1 VLHSEKYYRTLE
13 LDKVLQR
20 LAEQCSCEDS
30 KHIALNLQPATDFY
44 TASSL
49 MKKTSDAYMLSA
61 RFGAPTIHRLKNCC
75 DALVRAEKG
84 SYLSL
89 GELLQ
94 VASVLANIR
103 SAKDWRN
110 RCDTSKTSLD
120 ELFEML
126 VPNKGLENAI
136 RNAIVSEEE
145 VSDAASKELGD
156 IRRKIN
162 QAQLRIREKLD
173 KLVKSPSQSKFLQE
187 TIITQRDGRFV
198 VPVKAEYRSEVKGLV
213 HDTSASGAT
222 IFVEPMA
229 VVEANNEIKV
239 LQAKEKREIDRII
252 AELSAEVGV
261 YSQAIISSYEIMVEI
276 DLYFAKA
283 ALAYKMKASVP
294 NLVEN
299 GQIDLKKARHP
310 LIDPEKVVPTDVTLG
325 KEFDTLVI
333 TGPNTG
339 GKTVTLKTIGLLTI
353 MAMCGLM
360 IPANENSTISVFKKV
375 LVDIGDEQSIE
386 QSLSTFSAHM
396 TNTVSIIEEADDESL
411 VLLDELGSGTDPIE
425 GAALAI
431 SILQRLRAYGAKIA
445 ATTHYAEIKV
455 FALQTPGVQN
465 ASCEFDVETLKP
477 TYRLLIGIPGKSNA
491 FAISQRLGLDESIIE
506 AARQNISN
514 ENSRFEDVI
523 SQLDAARQELEREK
537 ELVAQLRHQQ
547 EKDKQDWEKY
557 KQKVNKDM
565 EKELQEAQ
573 NKANSIVSSV
583 RAESEKL
590 LQELD
595 DIRRQKESEEFSKLV
610 QGAKAGYRSAMN
622 KITDTANPVIRTLQE
637 EYVLPRPLKKGDT
650 VLIVKL
656 QQEGTVLSEVD
667 SNNRVMVQAGIMKT
681 KVAVE
686 ELRLVEKK
694 GGVTFNGSKPK
705 QQQKG
710 KNGSVSKTITSRSER
725 DASSEVDLR
734 GMTVEEGILVMDQ
747 YIDNC
752 ILSGIKTITIIHGK
766 GTGVLRSAVHTSLK
780 RNKAIRTFRLGVY
793 GEGESGVTIAELK

>member
-1 VLHSEKYYRTLE
+1 MLHSEKYYRTLE
-13 LDKVLQR
+13 LDKVLKR
-20 LAEQCSCEDS
+20 LADLCSCEDS
-30 KHIALNLQPATDFY
+30 MKLALNLQPVTDHRQAEF
-44 TASSL
+44 L
-49 MKKTSDAYMLSA
+49 MKKTSDAYMLTA
-61 RFGAPTIHRLKNCC
+61 RFGAPTIHRLRNCG
-75 DALVRAEKG
+75 DALTRAEKG
-84 SYLSL
+84 SDLSL

-94 VASVLANIR
+94 VARVLASIR
-103 SAKDWRN
+103 SVKDWRN
-110 RCDTSKTSLD
+110 RCDAAKTSLD
-120 ELFEML
+120 ELFGYL

-136 RNAIVSEEE
+136 HNAILSEEE
-145 VSDAASKELGD
+145 VADAASKELGD

-162 QAQLRIREKLD
+162 AAQMRIRDKLD
-173 KLVKSPSQSKFLQE
+173 KMIHTPSQSKFLQE
-187 TIITQRDGRFV
+187 SIITQRDGRFV

-252 AELSAEVGV
+252 AELSAEVGM
-261 YSQAIISSYEIMVEI
+261 YAQAIMSSYDMLVEL

-294 NLVEN
+294 ILVDN
-299 GQIDLKKARHP
+299 GEIELKKARHP
-310 LIDPEKVVPTDVTLG
+310 LIDPDKVVATDVTLG
-325 KEFDTLVI
+325 KTFDTLVI

-339 GKTVTLKTIGLLTI
+339 GKTVTLKTIGLLTL

-360 IPANENSTISVFKKV
+360 IPANENSTISIFKKV

-396 TNTVSIIEEADDESL
+396 TNTVSIIEEADSDSL
-411 VLLDELGSGTDPIE
+411 VLLDELGAGTDPVE
-425 GAALAI
+425 GAALAVA
-431 SILQRLRAYGAKIA
+431 ILERLKLYGAKIA

-455 FALQTPGVQN
+455 YALQTPRVQN

-491 FAISQRLGLDESIIE
+491 FAISQRLGLDESIID
-506 AARQNISN
+506 AARETIST

-523 SQLDAARQELEREK
+523 AQLDAARQELEKEREV
-537 ELVAQLRHQQ
+537 VAQLRIQQ
-547 EKDKQDWEKY
+547 ERDKKDWEDY
-557 KQKVNKDM
+557 KAKVNRDL
-565 EKELQEAQ
+565 EKELLEAQ
-573 NKANSIVSSV
+573 NKANRIVSSV

-590 LQELD
+590 LEELD
-595 DIRRQKESEEFSKLV
+595 EIRRQKESEEFSKLV
-610 QGAKAGYRSAMN
+610 QGAKAGYRSSMN
-622 KITDTANPVIRTLQE
+622 KITDTANPVIRTLEE

-656 QQEGTVLSEVD
+656 QQEGTVISEVD
-667 SNNRVMVQAGIMKT
+667 GSNRVMVQAGIMKT
-681 KVAVE
+681 KVPVP

-694 GGVTFNGSKPK
+694 SGGQQKKQHK
-705 QQQKG
+705 QQT
-710 KNGSVSKTITSRSER
+710 GSVSKSITSRSER
-725 DASSEVDLR
+725 SASSEVDLR
-734 GMTVEEGILVMDQ
+734 GMNVEEGLMAVDQ

-752 ILSGIKTITIIHGK
+752 VLSGVKTITIIHGK
-766 GTGVLRSAVHTSLK
+766 GTGVLRTAIHSHLK
-780 RNKAIRTFRLGVY
+780 RHKCIRTFRLGVY

>member
-1 VLHSEKYYRTLE
+1 MLHSEKYYHTLE

-20 LAEQCSCEDS
+20 LADQCSCEDS
-30 KHIALNLQPATDFY
+30 RKLALNLRPVTDLRQ
-44 TASSL
+44 AQAL
-49 MKKTSDAYMLSA
+49 MNKTSDAYSLTA
-61 RFGAPTIHRLKNCC
+61 RYAAPGIHRLKNIC
-75 DALVRAEKG
+75 DAVVRAEKG
-84 SYLSL
+84 ANLSM
-89 GELLQ
+89 GELLA

-103 SAKDWRN
+103 SVKDWRN
-110 RCDTSKTSLD
+110 RCDCGSTSLD
-120 ELFEML
+120 DLFDYL
-126 VPNKGLENAI
+126 YPNKALETAIHNAI
-136 RNAIVSEEE
+136 LSDEE
-145 VSDAASKELGD
+145 VADTASKELGD

-162 QAQLRIREKLD
+162 AAQLRIREKLD
-173 KLVKSPSQSKFLQE
+173 SMIHSQSQSKYLQE

-239 LQAKEKREIDRII
+239 LQAKEKREIERII
-252 AELSAEVGV
+252 AELSAEVGGFAR
-261 YSQAIISSYEIMVEI
+261 SILSSYELLVEI

-294 NLVEN
+294 ALVDN
-299 GQIDLKKARHP
+299 GELELKKARHP
-310 LIDPEKVVPTDVTLG
+310 LIDPEKVVPIDVTLG
-325 KEFDTLVI
+325 KAFDTLVI

-339 GKTVTLKTIGLLTI
+339 GKTVTLKTIGLLTL

-396 TNTVSIIEEADDESL
+396 TNTVSIIDEVDGDSL
-411 VLLDELGSGTDPIE
+411 VLLDELGSGTDPVE
-425 GAALAI
+425 GAVLAI
-431 SILQRLRAYGAKIA
+431 AIIERLRAFGARIA
-445 ATTHYAEIKV
+445 ATTHYAEMKV

-491 FAISQRLGLDESIIE
+491 FAISQRLGLDEQIIE
-506 AARQNISN
+506 AARQNISS
-514 ENSRFEDVI
+514 ENTRFEDVI
-523 SQLDAARQELEREK
+523 AQLDGARQELEKERET
-537 ELVAQLRHQQ
+537 VALLRRQQ
-547 EKDKQDWEKY
+547 EQERQEWEEY
-557 KQKVNKDM
+557 KLRVNREM
-565 EKELQEAQ
+565 EKELLAAQ
-573 NKANSIVSSV
+573 DKANRIVSSV

-610 QGAKAGYRSAMN
+610 QGAKAGYRSSIN
-622 KITDTANPVIRTLQE
+622 KIADTANPVIRTLQE
-637 EYVLPRPLKKGDT
+637 EYTLPRPLKKGDT

-667 SNNRVMVQAGIMKT
+667 GSDCVMVQAGIMKT
-681 KVAVE
+681 KVPLT

-694 GGVTFNGSKPK
+694 GSVTLNGKTHKQHK
-705 QQQKG
+705 QQS
-710 KNGSVSKTITSRSER
+710 GSVSKSITSRSER
-725 DASSEVDLR
+725 NASSEVDLR
-734 GMTVEEGILVMDQ
+734 GMNVEEGLMLLDQ
-747 YIDNC
+747 YIDNSV
-752 ILSGIKTITIIHGK
+752 LSGIKTITIIHGK
-766 GTGVLRSAVHTSLK
+766 GTGVLRTAVQNHLK
-780 RNKAIRTFRLGVY
+780 KHKMIRTFRLGVY